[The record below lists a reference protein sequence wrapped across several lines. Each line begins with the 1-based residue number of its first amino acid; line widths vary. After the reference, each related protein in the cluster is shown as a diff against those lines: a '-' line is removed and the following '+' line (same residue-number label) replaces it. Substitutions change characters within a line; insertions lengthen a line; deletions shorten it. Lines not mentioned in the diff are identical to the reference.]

1 MPNYTVLVVRKTYYQ
16 VNVEATDED
25 AADLEARDIV
35 ELGGSGADAYNEHVE
50 CIQIDER
57 EEP

>member
-1 MPNYTVLVVRKTYYQ
+1 MPKYTALVVRKTYY
-16 VNVEATDED
+16 VVSVEANDED

-35 ELGGSGADAYNEHVE
+35 EFGGSGAKAYNEHIE
-50 CIQIDER
+50 CIQVDER

>member
-1 MPNYTVLVVRKTYYQ
+1 MPNYTALVVRKTYYQ
-16 VNVEATDED
+16 VSVEAKDED
-25 AADLEARDIV
+25 AADLEARNIV
-35 ELGGSGADAYNEHVE
+35 EFGGSGAKSYNEHVE